1 MEQITNQRLITV
13 FSECVLN
20 PAAINA
26 ADTAYLVSLSNKF
39 PCCQILYAF
48 IGRSTIGGGAD
59 FDQRLSTAA
68 LYSPDRNVL
77 HMIVNRPGALLTV
90 KMEEN
95 QKLSKQL
102 DYKMPDMHAETKTL
116 IEQRLVNTSSSEIEE
131 KSTSPTEPVIEH
143 ESKGFIEDT
152 IVSDLAKQS
161 IPDIHAETRAL
172 IEERMANKP
181 FLEIEDRSTVSAEAV
196 VEHELKDDIENIL
209 SEDSVA
215 QLADV
220 VEKPINVMEQQMD
233 EDVMMEKKVL
243 ELDRHEVSKYDDD
256 KMPYSFL
263 WWLNKTRKEHSG
275 IYQPYVK
282 LQSDLADTKKHA
294 TEGLGHQIAENIF
307 YQQSAPLK
315 DLENQGVDVNH
326 LTFKRKEES
335 VLDKFIQ
342 EDPQIKP
349 PKPENLSIENK
360 ARQSAQDMN
369 DLVSET
375 LAEIYTGQMLFDK
388 AIDTYKKLS
397 LKFPEKSAYF
407 AQLIDN
413 LEKKLNK

>member
-59 FDQRLSTAA
+59 FDQRLSAAA

-95 QKLSKQL
+95 QKLSKQS
-102 DYKMPDMHAETKTL
+102 DYKMPDIHAETKTL

-143 ESKGFIEDT
+143 GSKGFIEDT

-181 FLEIEDRSTVSAEAV
+181 FSEIEDSSTVSEEVV

-209 SEDSVA
+209 SEDTVA

-220 VEKPINVMEQQMD
+220 VEKPINVEQQMD
-233 EDVMMEKKVL
+233 EDAMMEKKVL
-243 ELDRHEVSKYDDD
+243 ELDHHEVSKYDDD

-275 IYQPYVK
+275 IYQPYLK
-282 LQSDLADTKKHA
+282 LQSDLADTEKHA

-360 ARQSAQDMN
+360 ARQSAQDLN

>member
-39 PCCQILYAF
+39 PCCQILHAF
-48 IGRSTIGGGAD
+48 IGRSTIGGGAV

-77 HMIVNRPGALLTV
+77 HMIVNRPEALLTV

-95 QKLSKQL
+95 EKLSKQS
-102 DYKMPDMHAETKTL
+102 DYKMPDIHAETKTL
-116 IEQRLVNTSSSEIEE
+116 IEQRLVNTPFSVIEE
-131 KSTSPTEPVIEH
+131 QSTIPTELVIEH
-143 ESKGFIEDT
+143 EPKEYIEDT
-152 IVSDLAKQS
+152 IVSDPAKQP

-181 FLEIEDRSTVSAEAV
+181 LSEIEDCSTVSAEAV

-209 SEDSVA
+209 AEDSVA

-220 VEKPINVMEQQMD
+220 VEKPITVMEQQMD
-233 EDVMMEKKVL
+233 EDVMMEKRVL

-256 KMPYSFL
+256 QMPYSFL

-282 LQSDLADTKKHA
+282 FQSDLAETKKHA

-326 LTFKRKEES
+326 LTFKRKEEF

-360 ARQSAQDMN
+360 ARQSAQDLN

-397 LKFPEKSAYF
+397 LKFPQKSAYF
-407 AQLIDN
+407 AELIDN

>member
-1 MEQITNQRLITV
+1 MEQITNQRLITI

-77 HMIVNRPGALLTV
+77 HLIVNRPVALLTV

-95 QKLSKQL
+95 QKLSKQS
-102 DYKMPDMHAETKTL
+102 DHKIPNIHAETKTL
-116 IEQRLVNTSSSEIEE
+116 IEQRLVNTPSSVIEE
-131 KSTSPTEPVIEH
+131 QSTISTEPVIEH
-143 ESKGFIEDT
+143 EPKGYIEDS
-152 IVSDLAKQS
+152 IVSDSAKQS
-161 IPDIHAETRAL
+161 ISDIHA
-172 IEERMANKP
+172 
-181 FLEIEDRSTVSAEAV
+181 DVSAEPV
-196 VEHELKDDIENIL
+196 IEHELKDDIENIL
-209 SEDSVA
+209 AEDSVA

-220 VEKPINVMEQQMD
+220 AEKPIIVMEQQMD
-233 EDVMMEKKVL
+233 EDVMEKKVL

-282 LQSDLADTKKHA
+282 FQSDLAETKKHA

-307 YQQSAPLK
+307 YQQSVPLK

-326 LTFKRKEES
+326 LTFKRKEEFI
-335 VLDKFIQ
+335 LDKFIQ

-360 ARQSAQDMN
+360 ARQSAQDLN

-407 AQLIDN
+407 AELIDN

>member
-1 MEQITNQRLITV
+1 MEQITNQSLITI

-20 PAAINA
+20 PAAINP
-26 ADTAYLVSLSNKF
+26 ADTPRLLSLLNKF

-48 IGRSTIGGGAD
+48 LGRSTIGGGAD
-59 FDQRLSTAA
+59 FDQRLSIAA

-77 HMIVNRPGALLTV
+77 HTIVNRPVALLTV

-95 QKLSKQL
+95 QEL
-102 DYKMPDMHAETKTL
+102 
-116 IEQRLVNTSSSEIEE
+116 
-131 KSTSPTEPVIEH
+131 
-143 ESKGFIEDT
+143 G
-152 IVSDLAKQS
+152 KQS
-161 IPDIHAETRAL
+161 DHKMPDIHAETRAL
-172 IEERMANKP
+172 IEQRLANKL
-181 FLEIEDRSTVSAEAV
+181 FSA
-196 VEHELKDDIENIL
+196 
-209 SEDSVA
+209 DSVE
-215 QLADV
+215 QLTDV
-220 VEKPINVMEQQMD
+220 VEKPITVMEQQMD
-233 EDVMMEKKVL
+233 EDVMMEETVL
-243 ELDRHEVSKYDDD
+243 ELDPHEVSKYDDD

-282 LQSDLADTKKHA
+282 FQSDMAETKKRV

-307 YQQSAPLK
+307 YQQSSPLK

-349 PKPENLSIENK
+349 PKPENLGIENK
-360 ARQSAQDMN
+360 ARQSAQDLN

-375 LAEIYTGQMLFDK
+375 LAEVYTGQMLFDK

-407 AQLIDN
+407 AKLIDN
-413 LEKKLNK
+413 MEKKLNK

>member
-1 MEQITNQRLITV
+1 
-13 FSECVLN
+13 
-20 PAAINA
+20 
-26 ADTAYLVSLSNKF
+26 
-39 PCCQILYAF
+39 
-48 IGRSTIGGGAD
+48 
-59 FDQRLSTAA
+59 
-68 LYSPDRNVL
+68 
-77 HMIVNRPGALLTV
+77 
-90 KMEEN
+90 
-95 QKLSKQL
+95 
-102 DYKMPDMHAETKTL
+102 
-116 IEQRLVNTSSSEIEE
+116 
-131 KSTSPTEPVIEH
+131 
-143 ESKGFIEDT
+143 
-152 IVSDLAKQS
+152 
-161 IPDIHAETRAL
+161 
-172 IEERMANKP
+172 
-181 FLEIEDRSTVSAEAV
+181 
-196 VEHELKDDIENIL
+196 
-209 SEDSVA
+209 
-215 QLADV
+215 
-220 VEKPINVMEQQMD
+220 MD
-233 EDVMMEKKVL
+233 EDAMMEKKVL
-243 ELDRHEVSKYDDD
+243 ELDHHEVSKYDDD

-275 IYQPYVK
+275 IYQPYLK
-282 LQSDLADTKKHA
+282 LQSDLADTEKHA

-360 ARQSAQDMN
+360 ARQSAQDLN